1 MGGGR
6 THGTPGPPPAYYN
19 VPWRL
24 PHPPTPTKHI
34 LREMPPESANFQ
46 ADFGAF
52 GCPRVGGSLAFSIF
66 VALVSGK
73 SSGISP
79 ILLGMIGNTKLSQFE
94 IPGSEFQA
102 TKFRV
107 PLGAGTP
114 LVNQCVGQFPRW
126 GQATLT
132 EGAPPPKEEFCCD
145 RGRCRKNSVVTEG
158 TNRIGGWDSKRN
170 TSHLVSLENPVFDLF
185 GDLRL

>member
-1 MGGGR
+1 MGWSGEGKGRGQGGGG
-6 THGTPGPPPAYYN
+6 GTNSRNAGTPPAYYN

-132 EGAPPPKEEFCCD
+132 EGVPPPQ
-145 RGRCRKNSVVTEG
+145 R
-158 TNRIGGWDSKRN
+158 RI
-170 TSHLVSLENPVFDLF
+170 LL
-185 GDLRL
+185 